1 MKDTILILCPD
12 QSSSFVQLDAAILAT
27 EYNVEVLSINTVK
40 SPKNLWTF
48 LTVGLKLAK
57 ERVACVMMWFSVPY
71 LAPVIVLLAKIFRV
85 RILAI
90 TGGYDVAYVPAIGW
104 GEMGSWWKRALQ
116 RFTLRRVDR
125 VLPFSNF
132 SRVDTL
138 RYAPENIT
146 STLYPG
152 IDLKRFTPSGKKD
165 DVIITACNVI
175 NRHTI
180 VQKGLDVF
188 ARCAAALPE
197 FSFLIIGKVDTRDAI
212 AEEFVRKASMNLRF
226 TGKYVSD
233 DELLSLYQKARLYL
247 QASAHEGFGIACAE
261 AMACG
266 CIPVGTYNTS
276 LPEVIGE
283 TGYIVPFNDVPA
295 TVDAIRSAII
305 SRDLASDSRKRVVEN
320 FSIEKRTSGLLTIMK
335 QLLGK

>member
-1 MKDTILILCPD
+1 MKDAILILCPD
-12 QSSSFVQLDAAILAT
+12 QSSSFVQLDAAILAA
-27 EYNVEVLSINTVK
+27 EYNVEIVSVNSLKN
-40 SPKNLWTF
+40 PKNLWTV

-57 ERVACVMMWFSVPY
+57 ERVACIVMWFSIPH
-71 LAPVIVLLAKIFRV
+71 LAPVIVVLAKIFRV
-85 RILAI
+85 KVLAI
-90 TGGYDVAYVPAIGW
+90 TGGFDVAYVPVIGW
-104 GEMGSWWKRALQ
+104 GEMGSWWKRMLQ

-125 VLPFSNF
+125 VLPFSDF
-132 SRVDTL
+132 SRIDTL

-152 IDLKRFTPSGKKD
+152 IDLNRFTPSGKKED
-165 DVIITACNVI
+165 FIITTCNVI

-180 VQKGLDVF
+180 IQKGLDVF
-188 ARCAAALPE
+188 ARCAEALPE
-197 FSFLIIGKVDTRDAI
+197 FNFLIIGKVDINDAV
-212 AEEFVRKASMNLRF
+212 AEEFLQKASNNLQF
-226 TGKYVSD
+226 TGTYVSD
-233 DELLSLYQKARLYL
+233 DELLLFYQRARVYV

-283 TGYIVPFNDVPA
+283 TGYLVPFNDVTA
-295 TVDAIRSAII
+295 TVEAIRSALI
-305 SRDLASDSRKRVVEN
+305 SRNLASRKRIAEK
-320 FSIEKRTSGLLTIMK
+320 FSIDKRASGLLAIMK